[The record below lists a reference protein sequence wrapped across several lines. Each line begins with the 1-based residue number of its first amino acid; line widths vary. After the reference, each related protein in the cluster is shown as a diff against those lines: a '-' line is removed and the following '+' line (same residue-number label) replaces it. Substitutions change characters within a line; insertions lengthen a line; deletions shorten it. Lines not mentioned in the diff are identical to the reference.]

1 MSTYRNFTVE
11 TDADGIALVTWDMP
25 EKSMNV
31 FTVEVMDEI
40 DAIVDQ
46 TVADAAV
53 KGVVF
58 TSGKSSFSGGADL
71 TMIRGM
77 FSLLHEEQAKN
88 PDTAMQKLFEVAG
101 RMTWLWR
108 KIETNG
114 KPWVSAINGVCM
126 GGALE
131 LSLACHGR
139 VVSNAKSVKLAL
151 PEVKVGI
158 FPGAGGTQRVARL
171 ANTQDALQMMTT
183 GQSLAP
189 ARAKAMNLVH
199 QVVEPDQLIPAAKQ
213 MIKDGLKPVAP
224 WDEKGFKVPGGGI
237 WTPAAAQLWPA
248 APAILRRET
257 AGNYPGALAILKCV
271 YEGLQVPFDTGLKI
285 EQRYFTQVLRS
296 TEAFSM
302 IRSLFISM
310 QELGKGARR
319 PAGVEKKKLTKIGVV
334 GAGFMGASIAY
345 VTAAAGIAVSLID
358 RDEEPPPRARPFR
371 KSSWPIASVR
381 DG

>member
-199 QVVEPDQLIPAAKQ
+199 QVVEP
-213 MIKDGLKPVAP
+213 
-224 WDEKGFKVPGGGI
+224 
-237 WTPAAAQLWPA
+237 T
-248 APAILRRET
+248 
-257 AGNYPGALAILKCV
+257 
-271 YEGLQVPFDTGLKI
+271 
-285 EQRYFTQVLRS
+285 S
-296 TEAFSM
+296 
-302 IRSLFISM
+302 
-310 QELGKGARR
+310 
-319 PAGVEKKKLTKIGVV
+319 
-334 GAGFMGASIAY
+334 
-345 VTAAAGIAVSLID
+345 
-358 RDEEPPPRARPFR
+358 
-371 KSSWPIASVR
+371 
-381 DG
+381 